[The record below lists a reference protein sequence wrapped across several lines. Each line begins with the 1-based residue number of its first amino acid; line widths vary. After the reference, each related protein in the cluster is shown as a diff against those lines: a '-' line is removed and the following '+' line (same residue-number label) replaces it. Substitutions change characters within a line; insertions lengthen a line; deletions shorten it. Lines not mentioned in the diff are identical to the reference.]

1 MNSADNK
8 IRKAPGGGLKTLD
21 DLEEMDVPAYST
33 SFNTCT
39 RSGSDRRQLPDRRRR
54 PRIDC
59 EERRSGRDR
68 RIMTYF

>member
-1 MNSADNK
+1 MDSGNNK
-8 IRKAPGGGLKTLD
+8 KPFGGLQTLD
-21 DLEEMDVPAYST
+21 DLEDEVVPAYST

-39 RSGSDRRQLPDRRRR
+39 RSGVDRRQLPDRRRR

-68 RIMTYF
+68 RIMTYY